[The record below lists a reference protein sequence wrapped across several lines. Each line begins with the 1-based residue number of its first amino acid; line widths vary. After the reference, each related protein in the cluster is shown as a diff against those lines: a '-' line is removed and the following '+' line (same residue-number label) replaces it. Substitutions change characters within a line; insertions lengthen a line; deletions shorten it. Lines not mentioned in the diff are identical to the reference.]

1 MREPSFHH
9 GGRPPGKKPRLRS
22 ILSSLLVAGL
32 TPGFGLA
39 GGNAD
44 AAQAQTGTIR
54 VEVVAGVVPVEGAT
68 VSAGDVFTATDA
80 SGVGT
85 LTLAPGLFSVVAT
98 KDGYQLATAVVDVVA
113 GAERTVRLVMVR
125 TTQEAGT
132 VVASTRTGRR
142 IDDQAVPV
150 AIVDRDQIEARML
163 KAPGDI
169 VTLFNEMPGV
179 RAQTTSPELGLTMLR
194 IRGLPG
200 HYTRLLSDGVPL
212 YFDRPGGH
220 ALLRI
225 PPMDLGR
232 VEVIKEPASALF
244 GSDAVSVVNLLSRR
258 PASEPS
264 REFLFSQSAPDA
276 TDAAVWISSP
286 PTGSWSSTF
295 LFGGHRQEETDVDDD
310 GWSDIPGY
318 ERAVA
323 HPRVFW
329 DNKQG
334 KSVAGVADVTFEK
347 REGGSEMARESLE
360 TKTAAGSLSGQMIFR
375 ERYILAGAAALFV
388 QSRTRDFSDGRE
400 GDRLQTATIEITLRR
415 PTARHTW
422 LAGIASD
429 WYALR
434 LRRSA
439 SVDVRLDP
447 ARHLRPRRLHCGA
460 VAGGLG
466 KPPPR

>member
-1 MREPSFHH
+1 M
-9 GGRPPGKKPRLRS
+9 
-22 ILSSLLVAGL
+22 
-32 TPGFGLA
+32 
-39 GGNAD
+39 
-44 AAQAQTGTIR
+44 
-54 VEVVAGVVPVEGAT
+54 
-68 VSAGDVFTATDA
+68 
-80 SGVGT
+80 
-85 LTLAPGLFSVVAT
+85 
-98 KDGYQLATAVVDVVA
+98 
-113 GAERTVRLVMVR
+113 
-125 TTQEAGT
+125 
-132 VVASTRTGRR
+132 ASTRTGRR
-142 IDDQAVPV
+142 IEDQAAPV
-150 AIVDRDQIEARML
+150 ALINRDQIETRML

-179 RAQTTSPELGLTMLR
+179 RAQTTSPALGTTMLR

-200 HYTRLLSDGVPL
+200 HYTRVLSDGVPV

-220 ALLRI
+220 ALPRT
-225 PPMDLGR
+225 PPMDLGQ

-258 PASEPS
+258 PDNQPS
-264 REFLFSQSAPDA
+264 REILFSQSAPNA
-276 TDAAVWISSP
+276 TDALFWISSP

-295 LFGGHRQEETDVDDD
+295 LFGGHRQEEADVDDD

-334 KSVAGVADVTFEK
+334 KSVAGVADVTFET
-347 REGGSEMARESLE
+347 REGGSAMARESLE
-360 TKTAAGSLSGQMIFR
+360 TKTASGSLSGQMIYR
-375 ERYILAGAAALFV
+375 DRYILAGAAALFV
-388 QSRTRDFSDGRE
+388 QSRTRDFSDVRE

-434 LRRSA
+434 SSGPLPSTY
-439 SVDVRLDP
+439 RLHP
-447 ARHLRPRRLHCGA
+447 ARHLRP
-460 VAGGLG
+460 
-466 KPPPR
+466 